1 MTETSVPAPGQSI
14 SEQIA
19 AYAAEFDASHI
30 PREAQARARE
40 LMLDATGIALASHG
54 YPFSERAM
62 AAIASLNA
70 GGQSAVIGSAT
81 RLDIRNAALMNGI
94 LIHGLDY
101 DDTHARG
108 VIHATSSIFPTVM
121 SLAADLNRSVQ
132 DMVSA
137 YVLGVEVATR
147 LGSVVK
153 GGFHQVGFHPTGL
166 IGAFGCTV
174 AAGWLLGLNEQQLV
188 DAQGLVLSMGAG
200 SMEFLE
206 DGAWNKRMH
215 PGWAAVSGITAATL
229 GKHGY
234 KGTRLAYEGRFG
246 LYRSHL
252 GEHAACDL
260 ALATQGLSKEW
271 EVTQISVKPM
281 PACHFTHA
289 AVDAAIRIHRQGV
302 RPQDI
307 ERIEVLI
314 PQEVIKTVCE
324 PQDSKR
330 KPANSYEAQFSI
342 PYLVGT
348 ALVHGRLTLD
358 DIDPPALF
366 DPAVLALAQRI
377 DYRADPDS
385 AFPKYYDGE
394 VIVQLRDGTTI
405 REREPVNRGAS
416 DRPLSRDDICIK
428 FRDNAHRQVSP
439 ERAEVIESL
448 FIGSDAGMSA
458 RALAESLGQTETVS
472 A

>member
-1 MTETSVPAPGQSI
+1 MTEPTVPAPGQAI

-19 AYAAEFDASHI
+19 AFVVGFDVHRIPAEV
-30 PREAQARARE
+30 QARARE
-40 LMLDATGIALASHG
+40 LMLDSTGIALASHG

-62 AAIASLNA
+62 EAIRSLNA
-70 GGQSAVIGSAT
+70 GGHSAVIGSAQL
-81 RLDIRNAALMNGI
+81 LDVRNAALMNGI

-101 DDTHARG
+101 DDTHAAG
-108 VIHATSSIFPTVM
+108 VIHATSSIFPTV
-121 SLAADLNRSVQ
+121 LALASDLDRTLQ
-132 DMVSA
+132 DMVAA

-147 LGSVVK
+147 LGAVVK

-166 IGAFGCTV
+166 IGAFGCTI
-174 AAGWLLGLNEQQLV
+174 AAGWLLGLNEQQLI
-188 DAQGLVLSMGAG
+188 DAQGLVLSMGSG

-234 KGTRLAYEGRFG
+234 RGTRLAYEGRFG

-252 GEHAACDL
+252 GEHADYDL
-260 ALATQGLSKEW
+260 SLATADFAKVW
-271 EVTQISVKPM
+271 EVNKVSVKPM

-302 RPQDI
+302 QPENI
-307 ERIEVLI
+307 ERIEVLV

-324 PQDSKR
+324 PQASKR

-366 DPAVLALAQRI
+366 DPTVLALAQRTEYLI
-377 DYRADPDS
+377 DADS
-385 AFPKYYDGE
+385 LFPKYFDGE
-394 VIVQLRDGTTI
+394 VIVHLRNGTEI
-405 REREPVNRGAS
+405 RERESINRGAS
-416 DRPLSRDDICIK
+416 DRPLTREDICQK
-428 FRDNAHRQVSP
+428 FRENAARQVSD
-439 ERAEVIESL
+439 ERARVIESL
-448 FIGSDAGMSA
+448 FIESPPNMRVSD
-458 RALAESLGQTETVS
+458 LAQRLGQTDMVT

>member
-1 MTETSVPAPGQSI
+1 MIETSVPAPGQAI
-14 SEQIA
+14 SEKIA
-19 AYAAEFDASHI
+19 AYAAGFEASHI
-30 PREAQARARE
+30 PRDAQTRARE

-54 YPFSERAM
+54 YPFAEKAM

-81 RLDIRNAALMNGI
+81 CFDIRNAAFMNGV

-108 VIHATSSIFPTVM
+108 VIHATCSVFPTVM
-121 SLAADLNRSVQ
+121 ALSADLDRSFE
-132 DMVSA
+132 DMVAA
-137 YVLGVEVATR
+137 YVIGVEVATR

-174 AAGWLLGLNEQQLV
+174 AAGWLLGLNEQQFV

-200 SMEFLE
+200 SLEFLE

-234 KGTRLAYEGRFG
+234 RGTRLAYEGRFG

-252 GEHAACDL
+252 GEHATFDL
-260 ALATQGLSKEW
+260 GLATQGLSDVW
-271 EVTQISVKPM
+271 EVTQISVKPL

-289 AVDAAIRIHRQGV
+289 AVDAAVRIHNQGV

-307 ERIEVLI
+307 DRIEVLI

-324 PQDSKR
+324 PLDAKR

-366 DPAVLALAQRI
+366 DPTVLALAQRTE
-377 DYRADPDS
+377 YRADADS
-385 AFPKYYDGE
+385 SFPKYYDGE
-394 VIVQLRDGTTI
+394 VIVHLRDGTTV
-405 REREPVNRGAS
+405 REREAVNRGAS
-416 DRPLSRDDICIK
+416 DRPLSREDICIK
-428 FRDNAHRQVSP
+428 FRDNARRQVSP
-439 ERAEVIESL
+439 ERAQIIESL
-448 FIGSDAGMSA
+448 FIDSDLGMSA
-458 RALAESLGQTETVS
+458 RALAKSLGQADTVS

>member
-1 MTETSVPAPGQSI
+1 MADDIVVSPGQAI

-19 AYAAEFDASHI
+19 RYVAGFRTQDVPPHVA
-30 PREAQARARE
+30 ARARE

-54 YPFSERAM
+54 YDFSRRAM
-62 AAIASLNA
+62 AAITALDG
-70 GGQSAVIGSAT
+70 GGQSPVIGSSK
-81 RLDIRNAALMNGI
+81 RLDMRNAALMNGI

-108 VIHATSSIFPTVM
+108 VIHATTSVFPAVL
-121 SLAADLNRSVQ
+121 SLAAHLDRSVQ
-132 DMVSA
+132 EMVAA

-147 LGSVVK
+147 LASVVK

-174 AAGWLLGLNEQQLV
+174 AAGWLMGLDEQQLV
-188 DAQGLVLSMGAG
+188 DAQGLVLSMGSG
-200 SMEFLE
+200 SLEFLQ

-215 PGWAAVSGITAATL
+215 PGWAAVCGLTAATF

-234 KGTRLAYEGRFG
+234 RGTRLAYEGRFG

-252 GEHAACDL
+252 GETASFDL
-260 ALATQGLSKEW
+260 SLATEGLGHTW
-271 EVTQISVKPM
+271 EVTQVSVKPL

-289 AVDAAIRIHRQGV
+289 AVDAAIRLHQKGV
-302 RPQDI
+302 KIDDI
-307 ERIEVLI
+307 ERVDVLV
-314 PQEVIKTVCE
+314 PQEVVKTVCE
-324 PQDSKR
+324 PEAAKR

-358 DIDPPALF
+358 DIEPPALY
-366 DPAVLALAQRI
+366 DPQVLALARRTYYQ
-377 DYRADPDS
+377 ADPDTS
-385 AFPKYYDGE
+385 FPKYYDGE
-394 VIVQLRDGTTI
+394 VIVRLKDASVM
-405 REREPVNRGAS
+405 RERESVNRGAS
-416 DRPLSRDDICIK
+416 DRPLSREDICIK
-428 FRDNAHRQVSP
+428 FRDNAARQVSAQ
-439 ERAEVIESL
+439 RAEAIEAL
-448 FIGSDAGMSA
+448 LLDHQQKIGA
-458 RALAESLGQTETVS
+458 REFALTLGQTDSVS